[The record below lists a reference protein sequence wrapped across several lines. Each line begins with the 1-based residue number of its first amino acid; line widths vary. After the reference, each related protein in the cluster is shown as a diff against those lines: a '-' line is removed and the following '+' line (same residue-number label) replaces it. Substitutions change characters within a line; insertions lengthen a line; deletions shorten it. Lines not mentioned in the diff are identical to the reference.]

1 MTSNHLEL
9 LMFFFSEL
17 LMFFFSQLYAH
28 MLDQFKEGLRHDKY
42 FKSLEKFCNGHLEHL
57 ETEKKGR
64 TDNRK
69 RISHFSCAHS
79 GCSSMIMYI
88 RLSIMLVMMQ

>member
-1 MTSNHLEL
+1 MTSNNLEL
-9 LMFFFSEL
+9 LMFFFSK
-17 LMFFFSQLYAH
+17 LYAH
-28 MLDQFKEGLRHDKY
+28 MLDQFKEGLRHVEY
-42 FKSLEKFCNGHLEHL
+42 FKSLEKICNGHLDHL
-57 ETEKKGR
+57 ETEKKRR

-79 GCSSMIMYI
+79 GCSFMIMYF